1 MVKKI
6 VNLWKDYKEDMGLG
20 AMGLAI
26 IFFNTLLFI
35 LSGLIFGPFNF
46 YCLIPVF
53 IYLIFFYFRNLIKPQ
68 KKAIK
73 FLYSIIPLS
82 LAIGLNYLL
91 VGHIDRSVG
100 GFPRVDRVFVDFDNW
115 LFGLQGAQFIWK
127 YTSSWNEV
135 MRLFFYDYM
144 VLSYMSYYIMP
155 FYFGVLYYV
164 NLDDN
169 EKYKIISYF
178 STINLYYGVN
188 FLFYLFIPVTGPQ
201 YYLEEIFRDPL
212 PLSIVGNFFYE
223 AVHSAQY
230 TKIDCFPSGH
240 TGIAVLVCLWS
251 FYTKHPHFNWC
262 LFLTISIMLA
272 TIGLRYHYTLDL
284 LAAFPV
290 AILSF
295 YLGIRI
301 FPEKIVVLS
310 QKSNK

>member
-6 VNLWKDYKEDMGLG
+6 VDLWKDYKEDMGLG
-20 AMGLAI
+20 AMGLSI
-26 IFFNTLLFI
+26 IFFNILLFI

-46 YCLIPVF
+46 YCLGPVF
-53 IYLIFFYFRNLIKPQ
+53 IYLIFFLF
-68 KKAIK
+68 KKKITLKKKWFK

-82 LAIGLNYLL
+82 LSIGMNYLL
-91 VGHIDRSVG
+91 VGHIDKSVG
-100 GFPRVDRVFVDFDNW
+100 GFPRVDKVFVDFDNW
-115 LFGLQGAQFIWK
+115 LFGVQGAQLIWE
-127 YTSSWNEV
+127 YTLNWNETIRV
-135 MRLFFYDYM
+135 FFYDYM

-155 FYFGVLYYV
+155 FYFGVLYYI

-178 STINLYYGVN
+178 STINLYYAVN

-201 YYLEEIFRDPL
+201 YFVEEIFKDPL
-212 PLSIVGNFFYE
+212 PISFLGNFFYE

-240 TGIAVLVCLWS
+240 TGIAILVCLWS
-251 FYTKHPHFNWC
+251 FFTKHSHFKWC
-262 LFLTISIMLA
+262 LFLTFSIMLA

-295 YLGIRI
+295 YFGIRM
-301 FPEKIVVLS
+301 FPEKIVVLG
-310 QKSNK
+310 QERNK